1 MLIAKYFSCKYI
13 KQFWKQYLSLSV
25 YKIYKIKSEPFTPLK
40 PKIFNEKYFK
50 IVFQLSIEWYI
61 WYWVILKNNW
71 PYIRPKSSLETRFG
85 TTYQICWKIFIKNI
99 HFIWTIF
106 PLVANLSLNMFKK
119 CLIVSSRSKKMENI
133 WCSSKEIL

>member
-85 TTYQICWKIFIKNI
+85 TTYQIC
-99 HFIWTIF
+99 
-106 PLVANLSLNMFKK
+106 
-119 CLIVSSRSKKMENI
+119 
-133 WCSSKEIL
+133 